1 MHSFRNLSYSLFLLS
16 FSFNF
21 LTAQTDLE
29 QGKRFDSIFYATAVV
44 VSGQDIHR
52 AIEIADSLYE
62 HSASELQKLKSLML
76 SADLLEKQNKREEAI
91 AYVLRAETIAKTLNN
106 YQWQARIYGF
116 LSTQYRIIGLIDQGK
131 RYLDKGLKA
140 SANIT
145 PKVASDQYMGMVYQE
160 MAHYAMHGENYK
172 EAIKLLDEGVGYFS
186 SINNAQARDFYI
198 GSNEEMLG
206 RSYLGIKQYDSATL
220 HYKKALD
227 YFNNAK
233 AAESQWAGMVY
244 HGLGKIALAD
254 DNLEEALNYLE
265 KAETI
270 AVHVD
275 HVTLQELV
283 YRDLGNYYKITGDLD
298 NYLHY
303 NTMYLNTINKHIKST
318 KVASNGV
325 INRMHDLQL
334 ANSSLLYVIVAVASV
349 LLVFSLLLYY
359 FTRTKRKK
367 QERKYKATIARLKE
381 RKQEV
386 KPKEQSADK
395 AKDNRVMT
403 EETELGLLQKLED
416 FEKKNAFKNPNLS
429 LTSLAVDFQTNTK
442 YLSYVINTHKKKDFN
457 NYINDLRVYYII
469 NVIQNNPKYLNY
481 KISYLSEE
489 CGFSSHSKFTSIFRN
504 TTGLTPS
511 AFLDQV
517 KKANSARAK
526 ALKSV

>member
-1 MHSFRNLSYSLFLLS
+1 MHSFRNLSYCLFLLS

-186 SINNAQARDFYI
+186 SINNVQARDFYI

-227 YFNNAK
+227 YFNNAN
-233 AAESQWAGMVY
+233 AAESQWSGMVY

-254 DNLEEALNYLE
+254 NNLEEALNYLE

-303 NTMYLNTINKHIKST
+303 NTMYLNTINKHIKSS

-325 INRMHDLQL
+325 INRMYDLQL
-334 ANSSLLYVIVAVASV
+334 ASSSLLYVIVAVAIV
-349 LLVFSLLLYY
+349 L
-359 FTRTKRKK
+359 
-367 QERKYKATIARLKE
+367 
-381 RKQEV
+381 
-386 KPKEQSADK
+386 
-395 AKDNRVMT
+395 
-403 EETELGLLQKLED
+403 
-416 FEKKNAFKNPNLS
+416 
-429 LTSLAVDFQTNTK
+429 
-442 YLSYVINTHKKKDFN
+442 
-457 NYINDLRVYYII
+457 
-469 NVIQNNPKYLNY
+469 
-481 KISYLSEE
+481 
-489 CGFSSHSKFTSIFRN
+489 
-504 TTGLTPS
+504 
-511 AFLDQV
+511 
-517 KKANSARAK
+517 
-526 ALKSV
+526 